1 LPAPMPAAKNRLTL
15 ESALAASARRVEP
28 ALSRVLDLGPIRW
41 PLHRRALRAWRA
53 TDEPLI
59 VCTGNINR
67 SPFAAQLAR
76 RRPASRAQAAG
87 LYPEAGRP
95 SPTETVTAA
104 HARGVDL
111 GAHRSVVLDDA
122 MVARAAA
129 IFVFD
134 LQHVACL
141 AIRWPRALRRTHF
154 LGALADSGHVIIVD
168 PHGRER
174 LVLERTLTQIT
185 SAIESADLARLNSK

>member
-1 LPAPMPAAKNRLTL
+1 MPGPMPATRNRLTL
-15 ESALAASARRVEP
+15 ERALAASARRAEP
-28 ALSRVLDLGPIRW
+28 ALARALDLGPIRW
-41 PLHRRALRAWRA
+41 ALHRRALRAWRA

-76 RRPASRAQAAG
+76 RRPASRAHSAG

-95 SPTETVTAA
+95 SHTETLTVA

-111 GAHRSVVLDDA
+111 DAHRSVVLDDA

-134 LQHVACL
+134 LQHIAHL
-141 AIRWPRALRRTHF
+141 ATRWPRALRRTHF
-154 LGALADSGHVIIVD
+154 LGALADSGPVIIVD
-168 PHGRER
+168 PHGCER
-174 LVLERTLTQIT
+174 LVLESALTQIT
-185 SAIESADLARLNSK
+185 SAIESADRARPNST